1 MMLFSHKGTI
11 FTHNT
16 KGLPR
21 LDTGIFLGGGFMKAS
36 HYIK

>member
-21 LDTGIFLGGGFMKAS
+21 LDTGIFGGFMKAS

>member
-21 LDTGIFLGGGFMKAS
+21 LDTGIFGGGS
-36 HYIK
+36 

>member
-21 LDTGIFLGGGFMKAS
+21 LDTGIFGGGGVHEGFTL
-36 HYIK
+36 H

>member
-16 KGLPR
+16 KGLPQ
-21 LDTGIFLGGGFMKAS
+21 LDTGIFGGVHEGFTL
-36 HYIK
+36 H